1 VGGLAHYLEDEGVAT
16 TQISLIREHS
26 EAMKPPRALWVPF
39 ELGRPLGAPGDTA
52 FQRRVLTAALVLLES
67 DSGPVLVDHL
77 EEAPPAHAEDSE
89 GWVCPINLPAPEAAA
104 ESDLGAA
111 MLVEVGQMAPWYDL
125 GLRQNE
131 RTTVG
136 ASGLEIE
143 AAARFIA
150 SFLAA
155 QPDPS
160 PNPEFG
166 PADMLKLATEDIKAF
181 YFEAAQSQPGN
192 ASSAEMNE
200 WFWGQTAAAK
210 VYFALREE
218 LVESDDKGLKIF
230 ANMLL
235 IPRSQ
240 AHRIAG

>member
-1 VGGLAHYLEDEGVAT
+1 MGGLAHYLEDEGVAT

-39 ELGRPLGAPGDTA
+39 ELGRPLGAPSDAA
-52 FQRRVLTAALVLLES
+52 FQRRVLTATLGLLEA
-67 DSGPVLVDHL
+67 DSGPVLVDHP
-77 EEAPPAHAEDSE
+77 EEAPKVHADETE
-89 GWVCPINLPAPEAAA
+89 GWVCPINLPAPEAADA
-104 ESDLGAA
+104 DDLGAA
-111 MLVEVGQMAPWYDL
+111 MLTEVNQMTPWYDL

-143 AAARFIA
+143 DAARYVA
-150 SFLAA
+150 SFLASE
-155 QPDPS
+155 PDPS
-160 PNPEFG
+160 PNSEFG
-166 PADMLKLATEDIKAF
+166 PVDMLKLATEDIKAF
-181 YFEAAQSQPGN
+181 YFEAAQAQPGK
-192 ASSAEMNE
+192 ATSAEMND
-200 WFWGQTAAAK
+200 WFWGETAAAK

-218 LVESDDKGLKIF
+218 LTESDDKGLKIF

-240 AHRIAG
+240 AHRIAS

>member
-1 VGGLAHYLEDEGVAT
+1 MGGLAHYLEDEGVAT

-39 ELGRPLGAPGDTA
+39 ELGRPLGAPGDAA
-52 FQRRVLTAALVLLES
+52 FQRRVLAATLALLES
-67 DSGPVLVDHL
+67 DSGPQLVDHH

-104 ESDLGAA
+104 DDDLGAA
-111 MLVEVGQMAPWYDL
+111 MLVELSQMAPWYDL

-143 AAARFIA
+143 AAARFVA

-181 YFEAAQSQPGN
+181 YFEAALSQPGS
-192 ASSAEMNE
+192 ASSAEVNE

-210 VYFALREE
+210 VYFALHPV
-218 LVESDDKGLKIF
+218 LAGSPDKALKTF
-230 ANMLL
+230 AMALL